1 MGGSMFKPPKADP
14 AALLQQQQALDAQ
27 RSAVE
32 EQRRLLAEQEA
43 EQKQQRDRATAS
55 RRARMANG
63 GISLLAM
70 NEVGVDRAPVQQKL
84 GG

>member
-14 AALLQQQQALDAQ
+14 AALLQQQQALEAQ
-27 RSAVE
+27 QRAVE
-32 EQRRLLAEQEA
+32 EQRQVLAEQQA
-43 EQKQQRDRATAS
+43 EQQTQRDRATAS

-70 NEVGVDRAPVQQKL
+70 NEIGVDRAPVQQKL